1 MPNVSTADR
10 FMRALARLILK
21 VFFREVEVVGAE
33 RLPQAPLVLVANHVN
48 GLIDPLLLLGPL
60 PVMPRFL
67 GKSTLWK
74 IAVLRPFL
82 DLAGAIPVYR
92 RQDEGADL
100 TRNTETFDRSYDL
113 LAKGGALALFP
124 EGTSHSDPSLKP
136 LKTGAA
142 RIVLE
147 AEQKFPGLGVRIV
160 PVGLLFD
167 AKQTFRSRALVQVG
181 EPIDPAPEIALA
193 ARDPVAAFR
202 ALTARIDAA
211 LKDVTLNY
219 HTWEDAR
226 LAGRAADLY
235 RSRHPDAPGQGRLS
249 ESVAVR
255 RTFLDGYR
263 DLRQRHPERTA
274 AVVDAVREYDGL
286 LQAFHL
292 RDDQVGA
299 AYRLPPAV
307 RFVGRSLVRMLL
319 HLPVALVG
327 AILTWPVYRLVGA
340 IVKRVNDHP
349 DQTATLK
356 VIGALLLFP
365 LTWIAEGVLA
375 GHYLGGYLGGHLRGW
390 NGALLALTAPFT
402 AYSALL
408 FNDQRAAFWRE
419 SRAYLLLRTRRRLA
433 AELKE
438 KREAVLRQVEDLA
451 RLWES
456 EAQGLQATP

>member
-1 MPNVSTADR
+1 MSDLATADQI
-10 FMRALARLILK
+10 MRGVARLILK

-33 RLPQAPLVLVANHVN
+33 RIARDGRSHPLVLVANHVN
-48 GLIDPLLLLGPL
+48 GLIDPLLLMGPL
-60 PVMPRFL
+60 PVMPHFL

-74 IAVLRPFL
+74 IVPLRPFL
-82 DLAGAIPVYR
+82 NLAGAIPVYR
-92 RQDEGADL
+92 RQDNDAEISDTTRDL
-100 TRNTETFDRSYDL
+100 HRNAETFDRSHDL
-113 LAKGGALALFP
+113 LAQGGTLALFP

-147 AEQKFPGLGVRIV
+147 AEQKYPGLGVRIV

-167 AKQTFRSRALVQVG
+167 AKQAFRSRALVQVG

-202 ALTARIDAA
+202 ALTARIDAG

-226 LAGRAADLY
+226 LAARAADLY
-235 RSRHPDAPGQGRLS
+235 RSRHPEAPGRGRLS

-263 DLRQRHPERTA
+263 DLRDRHPERTA
-274 AVVDAVREYDGL
+274 AVVEAVREYDGL
-286 LQAFHL
+286 LHAFHL

-307 RFVGRSLVRMLL
+307 RFVVRSVVRMLI

-327 AILTWPVYRLVGA
+327 TVLTWPVYRLVGA

-349 DQTATLK
+349 DQTATFK

-375 GHYLGGYLGGHLRGW
+375 GHYWGTW
-390 NGALLALTAPFT
+390 IGAALILTAPFT
-402 AYSALL
+402 AYGALL
-408 FNDQRAAFWRE
+408 FNDQRSAFWRE
-419 SRAYLLLRTRRRLA
+419 SRAYLFLRTRRRLA
-433 AELKE
+433 AELKA

-451 RLWES
+451 RLLEDD
-456 EAQGLQATP
+456 

>member
-1 MPNVSTADR
+1 MPDVSTADR
-10 FMRALARLILK
+10 FVRALARLILK

-33 RLPQAPLVLVANHVN
+33 RIPQAAGDAKNPPLVLVANHVN

-92 RQDEGADL
+92 RQDEGSD
-100 TRNTETFDRSYDL
+100 TSRNTESFDRSYDL
-113 LAKGGALALFP
+113 LARGGVLALFP

-147 AEQKFPGLGVRIV
+147 AEQKYPGLGVRIV

-193 ARDPVAAFR
+193 ARDPVTAFR
-202 ALTARIDAA
+202 ALTARIDAG

-226 LAGRAADLY
+226 LAARAADLY
-235 RSRHPDAPGQGRLS
+235 RSRHPDAPGRGRLS

-263 DLRQRHPERTA
+263 DLRDRHPERTA
-274 AVVDAVREYDGL
+274 AVVEAVREYDGL
-286 LQAFHL
+286 LQAVHL

-299 AYRLPPAV
+299 TYRLPPAV
-307 RFVGRSLVRMLL
+307 RFVGRSLVRMLI
-319 HLPVALVG
+319 HLPVAIVG

-356 VIGALLLFP
+356 VIGSLLLFP
-365 LTWIAEGVLA
+365 LTWIAEGVLT
-375 GHYLGGYLGGHLRGW
+375 GHYSRGW
-390 NGALLALTAPFT
+390 IGALLALTAPFT

-408 FNDQRAAFWRE
+408 FNDQRSAFWRE

-438 KREAVLRQVEDLA
+438 KREAVLRQVEELE
-451 RLWES
+451 RLWEDS
-456 EAQGLQATP
+456 KD